1 MKSFEKLIAVVV
13 LILVLVCAAANVLLL
28 KLSAGA
34 DNFYKVEISRVEN
47 DIANGNDIV
56 PGGYETI
63 LGVYENNGDKFLK
76 ALHIILPNDSL
87 SPRR

>member
-1 MKSFEKLIAVVV
+1 MKSFEELIAVVV
-13 LILVLVCAAANVLLL
+13 LIFVIVCAASNILLL
-28 KLSAGA
+28 RLSRGA

-63 LGVYENNGDKFLK
+63 LGVY
-76 ALHIILPNDSL
+76 
-87 SPRR
+87 